1 MLLVMNSAHWP
12 STVVSTARI
21 LLAVSKAK
29 QTVCDRRRRY
39 TGRGP
44 PRNTTGT
51 AAVSPTSGGVAR
63 SPVPGTANRHW
74 GPFLPFFL
82 PCFSRVNTLQF
93 SSGTPG
99 PCGDLPRG
107 RRRAQT
113 HVSFSALRHNER
125 RGEAC
130 DGHPLTAGGV
140 PQSWQTRRACTA
152 AASASGALAEARH
165 APPRQTPVAAPSG

>member
-51 AAVSPTSGGVAR
+51 AAVSPTSGGRSKKSSARHSQSTLGALLALFPSMFLSCQRVAVLKR
-63 SPVPGTANRHW
+63 DPWALWR
-74 GPFLPFFL
+74 LA
-82 PCFSRVNTLQF
+82 SRKETSTNARVL
-93 SSGTPG
+93 
-99 PCGDLPRG
+99 
-107 RRRAQT
+107 
-113 HVSFSALRHNER
+113 LRFETQR
-125 RGEAC
+125 EKGEAC